1 MRKEVCITL
10 FLCLC
15 SLASTSQTSKPIVIE
30 GRNLQ
35 GKQFIFAAEIHSIEE
50 RWQFYE
56 SFCSYLVAHNGIR
69 NIIIER
75 GHAEAWLRNE
85 YLRNGDTTYF
95 KYFPKETE
103 VRHFLDHLRLIN
115 DNLPDDKKLSIKGM
129 DFDRM
134 EFGIAVRHILQRN
147 PKAKQTI
154 LRNYIYSM
162 PDSLLQKNYMTSY
175 QHQLR
180 KREYTIAQR
189 AFATSKDT
197 LKQQLEPEDFT
208 TLQLIFEN
216 PNTEKKWGYRDKGM
230 FKNIVKQQLLEQ
242 PFFCIVGRHHVE
254 YRRRDNR
261 RRSLMKNLLKYQK
274 GNANNI
280 AIVDEVRNGP
290 FREQHLFRAEGA
302 QEQMSYGTAG
312 PQHFIKSD
320 TAMALA
326 YSKYFTPHLQYILAY
341 KNVFAPLVT
350 KDNHHLDSWYV
361 FFGEPPSNKKTQ
373 QAIQDTN

>member
-1 MRKEVCITL
+1 MRKEACITL

-15 SLASTSQTSKPIVIE
+15 CLVSISQTSKPIFIE

-35 GKQFIFAAEIHSIEE
+35 DKQFIFAAEIHSIEE

-134 EFGIAVRHILQRN
+134 EFGIAVRHILEKSSKTN
-147 PKAKQTI
+147 QTTFS
-154 LRNYIYSM
+154 NYIYSM
-162 PDSLLQKNYMTSY
+162 PDSLLRKNYMTSY

-180 KREYTIAQR
+180 KREYAIAQQ
-189 AFATSKDT
+189 AFTTSKDT

-242 PFFCIVGRHHVE
+242 PFLCIVGRHHME

-261 RRSLMKNLLKYQK
+261 RRSLIKNILRYQK
-274 GNANNI
+274 GIAKNI

-290 FREQHLFRAEGA
+290 FREQHLFRAEQA
-302 QEQMSYGTAG
+302 QEQISYGTAG
-312 PQHFIKSD
+312 PRYFIKSD
-320 TAMALA
+320 TAMVLA
-326 YSKYFTPHLQYILAY
+326 YSKYFKPQEQYTLVY
-341 KNVFAPLVT
+341 KDLFNQFVK
-350 KDNHHLDSWYV
+350 KDNHHLSSWYV
-361 FFGEPPSNKKTQ
+361 FFGEPPLKPRHTSN
-373 QAIQDTN
+373 